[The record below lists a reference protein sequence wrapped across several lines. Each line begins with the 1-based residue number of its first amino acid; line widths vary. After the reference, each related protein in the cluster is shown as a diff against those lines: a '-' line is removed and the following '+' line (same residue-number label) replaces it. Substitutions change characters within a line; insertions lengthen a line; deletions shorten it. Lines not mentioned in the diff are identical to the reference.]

1 MAKQHWKGGALL
13 APVPAVMVSCGNG
26 DIDNIITIGWT
37 GICSTHPPKLY
48 ISVRPERFSYS
59 LIKES
64 GEFCVNIPSSEM
76 VRALDWC
83 GVRSGKDCDKFKEMK
98 LTKEDS
104 FAVSCKSIAECP
116 MTLECRV
123 DKIIP
128 LGSHD
133 MFIADIVAVAVDEEI
148 IDDKGR
154 LMLEKADML
163 AYLHGDY
170 FTLGKK
176 IGDFGFS
183 VRKKKTVAKRR
194 RK

>member
-26 DIDNIITIGWT
+26 ETDNIITIGWT

-64 GEFCVNIPSSEM
+64 GEFCVNLPSSEM

-133 MFIADIVAVAVDEEI
+133 MFIADIVAVAVDEKIVDE
-148 IDDKGR
+148 KGR